1 MAPIS
6 TSELAL
12 RLTALEATGAVR
24 RTMSRY
30 MDLCDVPRAAFAPEA
45 LASLFSD
52 NAIWEGTG
60 PEYSGKFGRIEG
72 KEAILAMLCSYLPP
86 SPHFRRNIHLL
97 GEGHITV
104 AGETAA
110 GSWIMQQLSEY
121 QDGDQDLVYSEHF
134 ACVFDNISLG
144 EIEPRTFSFNSPHGA
159 CPECHGLGTINEFDP
174 ELIVNDEA
182 LSLENGAVE
191 AWRKN
196 GKRMNIFYSRILR
209 QFCRDF
215 SCDSSSFRRSLFCC
229 SQSL

>member
-104 AGETAA
+104 VGDTAA

-121 QDGDQDLVYSEHF
+121 QDGDQDLIL
-134 ACVFDNISLG
+134 A
-144 EIEPRTFSFNSPHGA
+144 R
-159 CPECHGLGTINEFDP
+159 
-174 ELIVNDEA
+174 LIVDFDIREGNAAISHFRTEQ
-182 LSLENGAVE
+182 L
-191 AWRKN
+191 
-196 GKRMNIFYSRILR
+196 FSRTP
-209 QFCRDF
+209 
-215 SCDSSSFRRSLFCC
+215 SSAHITEPATPDLQNLKEYR
-229 SQSL
+229 